1 MYREGNE
8 VVRSNNSEAEKWLRK
23 SSEQKYPP
31 AQFELSFILGLS
43 TDEAKKLYRE
53 AAESGYALA
62 QISMGIDHSE
72 NVDEAV
78 TWFRKAA
85 EQGDSEGQYWLGYY
99 NKRLHNYT
107 EAVEW
112 YRKSSEQGNSSA
124 QSELGNLYEIGT
136 YDGSGLKQNY
146 ELAYT
151 YYYLAYLCGDSSE
164 KSSVQSAMQFLEKK
178 DGLFGV
184 FGSAKISPSQAE
196 KAKQNAQRMFDEIQ
210 RRKEQEKRK
219 KIILRSEIKRDHT
232 DVLQTMKE
240 KEAESQ
246 KVLLKKNMKLA
257 LIKILKEYII
267 LGIVFIVILILAVMT
282 KK

>member
-1 MYREGNE
+1 MSSKTFLLIIIAILMPAFGWALGMPKWVKHLPQAGNDTYYYRVTKAEGE
-8 VVRSNNSEAEKWLRK
+8 
-23 SSEQKYPP
+23 
-31 AQFELSFILGLS
+31 
-43 TDEAKKLYRE
+43 
-53 AAESGYALA
+53 
-62 QISMGIDHSE
+62 
-72 NVDEAV
+72 
-78 TWFRKAA
+78 
-85 EQGDSEGQYWLGYY
+85 
-99 NKRLHNYT
+99 
-107 EAVEW
+107 
-112 YRKSSEQGNSSA
+112 
-124 QSELGNLYEIGT
+124 
-136 YDGSGLKQNY
+136 NY